1 MLEYNKKIRKIFPN
15 SVTMLALAFGVSS
28 LNMAFWGHWQ
38 MAIFF
43 ITLSAFFD
51 FMDGK
56 IARLLRVESRFGA
69 ELDSL
74 SDSASFRVSPGF
86 LMYQWSMDPAIR
98 LDVLSGTAVRADA
111 VGVPWGFA
119 LFLAMCCAM
128 RLARF
133 NTMIDSDKEKP
144 VYWKH
149 FFMGVPAPAGA
160 GIAIMPLVLW
170 LATGAQFDFF
180 RSPILVGF
188 FLTFSAIMM
197 ASQIPTW
204 CLKHIHLS
212 NKHLLTLR
220 IAFVFFV
227 ASLVSF
233 PWIVLSVMGMAY
245 LVSIPIGVY
254 YFRQFKKQE
263 EDSHA

>member
-1 MLEYNKKIRKIFPN
+1 
-15 SVTMLALAFGVSS
+15 
-28 LNMAFWGHWQ
+28 
-38 MAIFF
+38 
-43 ITLSAFFD
+43 
-51 FMDGK
+51 
-56 IARLLRVESRFGA
+56 
-69 ELDSL
+69 
-74 SDSASFRVSPGF
+74 
-86 LMYQWSMDPAIR
+86 
-98 LDVLSGTAVRADA
+98 
-111 VGVPWGFA
+111 
-119 LFLAMCCAM
+119 
-128 RLARF
+128 
-133 NTMIDSDKEKP
+133 
-144 VYWKH
+144 
-149 FFMGVPAPAGA
+149 
-160 GIAIMPLVLW
+160 MPLVLW